1 MSPGLLVEELQEKLD
16 TDYEQ
21 SDYDT
26 VGGLIYDL
34 VGSVPKEGQRLRWH
48 ELEFEV
54 VRVEGQRIISVR
66 VHV

>member
-1 MSPGLLVEELQEKLD
+1 MLVEELQEKLD